1 MTIFLYIALISIGV
15 FTFLVGILA
24 LRVNKKTQKLSKKVT
39 YGKNV
44 KEHMLRTGISVEH
57 GMVITKSGKLQAQS
71 KRSEGQLEAM
81 LVK

>member
-1 MTIFLYIALISIGV
+1 MTIFLYIALITIGL
-15 FTFLVGILA
+15 FAFLVGILA
-24 LRVNKKTQKLSKKVT
+24 LRVSRKKRKLPGRVT

-44 KEHMLRTGISVEH
+44 NKHMLQTGISIEH

-71 KRSEGQLEAM
+71 KSSEGQLEAM

>member
-1 MTIFLYIALISIGV
+1 MTVFIYIALIVIGV
-15 FTFLVGILA
+15 FAFLVGVLA
-24 LRVNKKTQKLSKKVT
+24 LRVNKKQQQLPKKVT

-44 KEHMLRTGISVEH
+44 KKHMLRTGISVEH

>member
-1 MTIFLYIALISIGV
+1 MTVFLYIALISVGL

-24 LRVNKKTQKLSKKVT
+24 LRVSRKKRKLSIKVT
-39 YGKNV
+39 YGENV
-44 KEHMLRTGISVEH
+44 NKHMLQTGISVEH

>member
-1 MTIFLYIALISIGV
+1 MTVFIYIALIVIGV
-15 FTFLVGILA
+15 FAFLVGVLA
-24 LRVNKKTQKLSKKVT
+24 LRVNKKQQQLPKKVT

-44 KEHMLRTGISVEH
+44 NKHMLQTGISVEH

>member
-1 MTIFLYIALISIGV
+1 MTVFLYIALITIGF

-24 LRVNKKTQKLSKKVT
+24 LRVSRKKRKLPSKVT

-44 KEHMLRTGISVEH
+44 DRHMLQTGISVEH
-57 GMVITKSGKLQAQS
+57 GMVITKLGKLKAQS
-71 KRSEGQLEAM
+71 KSSEGQLEAM